1 MSDAPSRG
9 SLGPLTIIAALVL
22 ILAAAAY
29 VAMTQGDD
37 LSIEKTAAP
46 VVQRT
51 SPGVTAAAS
60 SAPPALNSAATD
72 SAALEE
78 GPKGPAQPARSVPP
92 AGILNMASA
101 PKVTPESDSDAVL
114 AALDALLPKLKSCAA
129 QWVERHPDA
138 TGKAFFVFHV
148 GEKGHPENWSL
159 QFKGVRDEAVDTCF
173 TAVVGAA
180 VLPGE
185 GAKVFWPVVVGG
197 SAVVAPLSQTAE

>member
-1 MSDAPSRG
+1 MSDAPTRG
-9 SLGPLTIIAALVL
+9 SLGPLTIIAALVF

-29 VAMTQGDD
+29 VALTQEDN
-37 LSIEKTAAP
+37 LPIEKTAAP
-46 VVQRT
+46 VVPRT
-51 SPGVTAAAS
+51 SPGGTAAGS
-60 SAPPALNSAATD
+60 SASPALNSAATD

-78 GPKGPAQPARSVPP
+78 EPKGPAQPARSVPS
-92 AGILNMASA
+92 AGALNLASA
-101 PKVTPESDSDAVL
+101 PKVTPESDSAAVL

-148 GEKGHPENWSL
+148 GEKGHPENRSL
-159 QFKGVRDEAVDTCF
+159 QFKGIRDESVDTCF

-197 SAVVAPLSQTAE
+197 SAVVRPLSQTAE